1 MPIGFP
7 KRWRIPTLASLMLIP
22 SFPGGAPAAA
32 APDYVALVQT
42 MLSGTSG
49 WATDP
54 ADTAIN
60 FTDTGGTTPVSNPGV
75 HTVARANS
83 KFGTTTYNWQQA
95 TVAAQ
100 YLWNGASWQADGVD
114 DIIQTTN
121 STYTANMS
129 AVSFTLR
136 FLVDDLS
143 VNRML
148 KSWSTITTTVGR
160 IQLRINTDGS
170 IFLQVRR
177 LDADAANDFT
187 SAAGLVTTGTAY
199 TIQFT
204 IDFAG
209 TGNIVVYL
217 NGVSVLT
224 GTLANAVGNSENT
237 NSSRDRW
244 GLNTGNTLTDWFDG
258 KIGAAVF
265 ARSLLSTGDLATC
278 RGFVERNPL

>member
-1 MPIGFP
+1 MKLRLGLGFNG
-7 KRWRIPTLASLMLIP
+7 A
-22 SFPGGAPAAA
+22 GGAAP
-32 APDYVALVQT
+32 APDYVTEVQT
-42 MLSGTSG
+42 LLSGTTG

-60 FTDTGGTTPVSNPGV
+60 FTDTAGTVSVASAGV
-75 HTVARANS
+75 DTVARANS

-121 STYTANMS
+121 SAYTADMS
-129 AVSFTLR
+129 ACTFTLR
-136 FLVDDLS
+136 FQVDDLS

-148 KSWSTITTTVGR
+148 KSWSTITGTTGR
-160 IQLRINTDGS
+160 MQLRINSDGS
-170 IFLQVRR
+170 ILLAARR
-177 LDADAANDFT
+177 LDADADNQFT
-187 SAAGLVTTGTAY
+187 SATGLVTTGTPY

-217 NGVSVLT
+217 NGTSVLT
-224 GTLANAVGNSENT
+224 GTLANAVGNSTNT
-237 NSSRDRW
+237 NSARDRW
-244 GLNTGNTLTDWFDG
+244 GLNTGNTLNDWFDG
-258 KIGAAVF
+258 KLGAAVF
-265 ARSLLSTGDLATC
+265 ARALLNSSQLASC
-278 RGFVERNPL
+278 RGFVERNAL